1 MQALKVQVNQQ
12 IEKMRKEFISDNM
25 GFRTLQKEGQD
36 AGGETKNV
44 SMNLKDKVKPTYG
57 VEVKNGDDVQVG
69 PEYQSKKADG
79 RLTRKQYKEQ
89 YEQMQQRGVQKPQKQ
104 NFMNLFNASAKD
116 DDMPTA
122 QRGGRLQSDYAD
134 NSLNDI

>member
-1 MQALKVQVNQQ
+1 
-12 IEKMRKEFISDNM
+12 
-25 GFRTLQKEGQD
+25 
-36 AGGETKNV
+36 
-44 SMNLKDKVKPTYG
+44 
-57 VEVKNGDDVQVG
+57 VG

-122 QRGGRLQSDYAD
+122 QRGGRL
-134 NSLNDI
+134 